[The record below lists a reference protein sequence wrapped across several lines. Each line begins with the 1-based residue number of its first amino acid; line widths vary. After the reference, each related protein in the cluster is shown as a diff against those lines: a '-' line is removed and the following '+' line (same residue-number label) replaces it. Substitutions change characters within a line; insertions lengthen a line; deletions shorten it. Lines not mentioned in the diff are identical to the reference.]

1 MAACTASIAS
11 ARIALADRVL
21 RAPVTGTLE
30 RKFYEAG
37 EVAGSGAPVLASEAA
52 SSAPDFA
59 SEIPAS
65 ALLPRD
71 DMDDRHSLESYKR
84 LCQRARD
91 RGFHTAWRRR
101 RHDGPR
107 TRRSARSASESGRW
121 GRDRPQ
127 SSVVIVVADGKS
139 RGCSPAR
146 KPEELLAE
154 AYELMSGLARDL
166 AGPGASFAEL
176 EQAMEAVRG
185 LVMEQFRALPRAT
198 VRDGAEGAAKATKAT
213 KATKARRKGR

>member
-1 MAACTASIAS
+1 M
-11 ARIALADRVL
+11 
-21 RAPVTGTLE
+21 GN
-30 RKFYEAG
+30 
-37 EVAGSGAPVLASEAA
+37 
-52 SSAPDFA
+52 
-59 SEIPAS
+59 
-65 ALLPRD
+65 PRD
-71 DMDDRHSLESYKR
+71 I
-84 LCQRARD
+84 
-91 RGFHTAWRRR
+91 
-101 RHDGPR
+101 P
-107 TRRSARSASESGRW
+107 
-121 GRDRPQ
+121 
-127 SSVVIVVADGKS
+127 
-139 RGCSPAR
+139 PAR